1 MLFSLIRMSSFQIPD
16 ECWEEDYDW
25 DLPIECRYW
34 RAAPP
39 TLVDDIDGSLHLEHA
54 FEEGSVSITINHL
67 VRAHRAWR
75 DSIRERRHAA
85 TDALVETGEFR
96 LHRPPDEDTEEAL
109 AYGRRPLARGA
120 FAEVSA
126 VEYDFVRG
134 YVLHG
139 SAHFWAQCL
148 PDWRRVQ
155 ETQSLI
161 NYFWNIERDSEAFW
175 DFSFRYIPG
184 QDPEVEAFIQIP
196 F

>member
-1 MLFSLIRMSSFQIPD
+1 MSSFQIPD

-96 LHRPPDEDTEEAL
+96 LHRPPDEDTEEASE
-109 AYGRRPLARGA
+109 YGRRPLARGA